1 MEKLSKEL
9 EKRVLDLLLEDK
21 TVEAVV
27 LVNEELGCGL
37 KVAKNTVD
45 EYRDMNAF
53 NSLLSK
59 VIRTP
64 PKSK

>member
-1 MEKLSKEL
+1 MEKSSEGL
-9 EKRVLDLLLEDK
+9 EKRVLDLILQDK
-21 TVEAVV
+21 IVEAVAS
-27 LVNEELGCGL
+27 VNNELSCGL

-59 VIRTP
+59 AIRTP
-64 PKSK
+64 PKSN

>member
-1 MEKLSKEL
+1 MEELSEKL
-9 EKRVLDLLLEDK
+9 EKQVLGLLLEDK
-21 TVEAVV
+21 IVEAVT
-27 LVNEELGCGL
+27 LVNNELSCGL

-45 EYRDMNAF
+45 EYRNMNAF
-53 NSLLSK
+53 NTLLGK

>member
-1 MEKLSKEL
+1 MEKLCEEL

-21 TVEAVV
+21 IVEAVV
-27 LVNEELGCGL
+27 LVNKELSCGL
-37 KVAKNTVD
+37 KIAKNTVD

-59 VIRTP
+59 VVRTP
-64 PKSK
+64 PKSN

>member
-9 EKRVLDLLLEDK
+9 EKGVLDLLLEDK
-21 TVEAVV
+21 TVEAVM
-27 LVNEELGCGL
+27 LVNKELSCGL
-37 KVAKNTVD
+37 KVAKDTVD

>member
-21 TVEAVV
+21 IVEAVA
-27 LVNEELGCGL
+27 LVNNELSCGL

-45 EYRDMNAF
+45 EYRDMDAF

-64 PKSK
+64 PKLK